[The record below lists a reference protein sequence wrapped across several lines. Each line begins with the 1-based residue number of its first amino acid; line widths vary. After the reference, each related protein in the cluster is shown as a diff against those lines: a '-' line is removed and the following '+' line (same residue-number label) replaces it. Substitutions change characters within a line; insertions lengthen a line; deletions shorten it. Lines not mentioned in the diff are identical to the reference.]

1 MNLSDPIK
9 VMLKAVQRLEK
20 LGIYYYVGGSL
31 ASSAY
36 GIPRSTQDVDIIADI
51 QEYHIE
57 RLINEFSDEF
67 YIDAEM
73 IRESLTYKSS
83 FNVIH
88 LETMIKVDIYIFDD
102 TPFANSKMS
111 RRRKESID
119 DEAEYNAYLSSP
131 EDVILQK
138 LRWYNIGGRVSDQQW
153 KDVLGVIKV
162 QSKKID
168 FKYLKSWA
176 SKLDLLNLLNQAL
189 KEAESYLK

>member
-9 VMLKAVQRLEK
+9 VMLKTAQRLER

-36 GIPRSTQDVDIIADI
+36 GFPRSTQDVDIIADVN
-51 QEYHIE
+51 EYHID
-57 RLINEFSDEF
+57 RMVNLFSDEF
-67 YIDAEM
+67 YIDADM
-73 IRESLTYKSS
+73 IREALKHKTS

-88 LETMIKVDIYIFDD
+88 LETMTKVDVYIYDD
-102 TPFANSKMS
+102 TPFADSKMS
-111 RRRKESID
+111 RRRRESM
-119 DEAEYNAYLSSP
+119 EADPEKSAFISSP

-138 LRWYNIGGRVSDQQW
+138 LRWYNMGGRVSDQQW

-176 SKLDLLNLLNQAL
+176 IKLDLLNLLNQAL

>member
-1 MNLSDPIK
+1 
-9 VMLKAVQRLEK
+9 MLKTTQRLEK
-20 LGIYYYVGGSL
+20 LGIHYYVGGSL

-57 RLINEFSDEF
+57 PLVNEF

-73 IRESLTYKSS
+73 IRESLNYKSS
-83 FNVIH
+83 FNLIH
-88 LETMIKVDIYIFDD
+88 LDTMIKVDVYIFDD
-102 TPFANSKMS
+102 TPFAFSKMS
-111 RRRKESID
+111 RRRRESIED
-119 DEAEYNAYLSSP
+119 KPETSAYISSP

-153 KDVLGVIKV
+153 KDILGVIKV
-162 QSKKID
+162 QSTKID

-176 SKLDLLNLLNQAL
+176 SKLDLLILFNQAL

>member
-9 VMLKAVQRLEK
+9 VMLAATQKLES

-51 QEYHIE
+51 QEHHID
-57 RLINEFSDEF
+57 RLVETFSDEF
-67 YIDAEM
+67 YIDEEM
-73 IRESLTYKSS
+73 IRESLKFKSS

-88 LETMIKVDIYIFDD
+88 LETMIKVDVYIFDD
-102 TPFANSKMS
+102 TPFAHSKMS
-111 RRRKESID
+111 RRKKESI
-119 DEAEYNAYLSSP
+119 EGTPKVSAYLSSP

-138 LRWYNIGGRVSDQQW
+138 LRWYVIGGKVSDQQW
-153 KDVLGVIKV
+153 KDILGVLKV
-162 QSKKID
+162 QSKEID

-176 SKLDLLNLLNQAL
+176 TKLDLLKLLNQAL

>member
-9 VMLKAVQRLEK
+9 VMLAAAQKLES

-51 QEYHIE
+51 QEHHID
-57 RLINEFSDEF
+57 RLVEAFSDEF
-67 YIDAEM
+67 YIDREM
-73 IRESLTYKSS
+73 IRESLKYKSS

-102 TPFANSKMS
+102 TPFAHSKMS
-111 RRRKESID
+111 RRKKESIEGAP
-119 DEAEYNAYLSSP
+119 EASAYLSSA

-138 LRWYNIGGRVSDQQW
+138 LRWYVIGGKVSDQQW
-153 KDVLGVIKV
+153 KDILGVLKV
-162 QSKKID
+162 QSKEID

-176 SKLDLLNLLNQAL
+176 TKLDLLKLLNQAL

>member
-9 VMLKAVQRLEK
+9 VMLAVAQKFESI
-20 LGIYYYVGGSL
+20 GIYYYVGGSL

-51 QEYHIE
+51 QEYHIG
-57 RLINEFSDEF
+57 RLVEAFSDEF

-73 IRESLTYKSS
+73 IRESLKFKSS
-83 FNVIH
+83 FNIIH

-102 TPFANSKMS
+102 TAFAHSKMS
-111 RRRKESID
+111 RRKKESI
-119 DEAEYNAYLSSP
+119 EGAPENSAYLSSP

-138 LRWYNIGGRVSDQQW
+138 LRWYIIGGKVSDQQW
-153 KDVLGVIKV
+153 KDILGVLKV
-162 QSKKID
+162 QSKEID

-176 SKLDLLNLLNQAL
+176 NKLDILTLLNQAL
-189 KEAESYLK
+189 KEADPYLK

>member
-9 VMLKAVQRLEK
+9 VMLAVAQKFESI
-20 LGIYYYVGGSL
+20 GIYYYVGGSL

-51 QEYHIE
+51 QEYHIG
-57 RLINEFSDEF
+57 RLVDAFSDEF

-73 IRESLTYKSS
+73 IRESLKYKSS

-88 LETMIKVDIYIFDD
+88 LETMMKVDIYIFDD
-102 TPFANSKMS
+102 TPFAHSKMD
-111 RRRKESID
+111 RRRKESIA
-119 DEAEYNAYLSSP
+119 DEPSSSTYLSSP

-153 KDVLGVIKV
+153 KDILGVLKV
-162 QSKKID
+162 QSKNID
-168 FKYLKSWA
+168 LKYLKSWA
-176 SKLDLLNLLNQAL
+176 SKLDILALLNQAL